1 MVYNYISR
9 FSLSVHCQL
18 MGNAP
23 PTLQFDRNWQI
34 PETEK
39 VGTVITRVR
48 GSDNEGRPLVFG
60 LEPLQFGG
68 ADKIPERLP
77 FRIDPDTG
85 VVYLNESLA
94 GRVRFEEKFLVWD

>member
-1 MVYNYISR
+1 
-9 FSLSVHCQL
+9 

-48 GSDNEGRPLVFG
+48 GSDSEGRSLEFG
-60 LEPLQFGG
+60 LEPLQFDG
-68 ADKIPERLP
+68 ANKKPEKLP
-77 FRIDPDTG
+77 FRIDPVTG
-85 VVYLNESLA
+85 VVYLNESLI
-94 GRVRFEEKFLVWD
+94 GRVRIKIICFSLLCST